1 LINSKFSCH
10 EKTVLNRPPSLFSF
24 SGIIDIFL
32 FVLQVE
38 IKGVRVSQLCIPMG
52 INSDFFYPN
61 LGTLILS
68 LMDLPYRSETFM
80 NWYEKKLNQ
89 WSQKVDL
96 ENKNNLA
103 ELTLDFYHLLKKS
116 KKSIQN

>member
-1 LINSKFSCH
+1 
-10 EKTVLNRPPSLFSF
+10 
-24 SGIIDIFL
+24 
-32 FVLQVE
+32 
-38 IKGVRVSQLCIPMG
+38 
-52 INSDFFYPN
+52 
-61 LGTLILS
+61 
-68 LMDLPYRSETFM
+68 MDLPYRSETFM
-80 NWYEKKLNQ
+80 NWYEKKLHQ

>member
-1 LINSKFSCH
+1 MK
-10 EKTVLNRPPSLFSF
+10 KTVLNRPPSLFSF
-24 SGIIDIFL
+24 SGNIDVILFL
-32 FVLQVE
+32 LQVE
-38 IKGVRVSQLCIPMG
+38 IKRVRVSQLCSPIG
-52 INSDFFYPN
+52 INSEFFYPN

-68 LMDLPYRSETFM
+68 LMDLPHRSETFM
-80 NWYEKKLNQ
+80 NWYEKKLHQ

-103 ELTLDFYHLLKKS
+103 EFTLDFYHLLKKS

>member
-1 LINSKFSCH
+1 MK
-10 EKTVLNRPPSLFSF
+10 KTILNRPLSLFSF
-24 SGIIDIFL
+24 GGNLDIVLFL
-32 FVLQVE
+32 LQVE
-38 IKGVRVSQLCIPMG
+38 LKGVRVSQLCTPIV
-52 INSDFFYPN
+52 INSYFFYPN

-80 NWYEKKLNQ
+80 NWYEKKLHQ